1 MEFLSWSSS
10 RKFSLGSLI
19 IGLVNFGRHFFFF
32 VLDVHVIFVSALE
45 FLQLELVG
53 WTDWTEFGGLGAAHL
68 SIACTRVWGNL
79 ELWSRGSGSNS
90 TYQPSAEVWNRMIR
104 VWELFT
110 CFYKELEGDR
120 SLGLFVRDLGRCT
133 CVHQEKRGWS
143 LAWLLQVFDSLALCK
158 GRWEVWLTA

>member
-10 RKFSLGSLI
+10 RKFSLGFLI
-19 IGLVNFGRHFFFF
+19 IGIVNFGRHFIF
-32 VLDVHVIFVSALE
+32 VLDVHVIFISALE

-68 SIACTRVWGNL
+68 SIACTRVLGNL

-90 TYQPSAEVWNRMIR
+90 TYQTSAEVWNRMIR
-104 VWELFT
+104 AWELFT

-133 CVHQEKRGWS
+133 CVHQEIRGWS
-143 LAWLLQVFDSLALCK
+143 
-158 GRWEVWLTA
+158 